1 MSKTL
6 AFLLHLFLLFTLAL
20 SAWCGPAHAQDA
32 VPPVDPSARTAP
44 HPPFPFTPGHFERA
58 WQEAGTRET
67 LLGLGAG
74 LAASLC
80 ALPVDDEVSDR
91 FYRQKP
97 LGPDAQRTGRE
108 MGHRKY
114 VALMSLGLTASG
126 QLIGNRKIRDTG
138 ILYLESNLITAGFT
152 TLLKKGVGRVRPDES
167 NDKSFP
173 SGHASAAMASARVLQ
188 LRFGWWVGAPAYAAA
203 GYIGL
208 SRVQGKKHYLSDVIF
223 GWTLGYTV
231 SSILGKAYEPR
242 PGESDPASS
251 SVAWLPL
258 PEPTD
263 TGLPLLRVRF

>member
-1 MSKTL
+1 
-6 AFLLHLFLLFTLAL
+6 
-20 SAWCGPAHAQDA
+20 
-32 VPPVDPSARTAP
+32 
-44 HPPFPFTPGHFERA
+44 
-58 WQEAGTRET
+58 
-67 LLGLGAG
+67 
-74 LAASLC
+74 
-80 ALPVDDEVSDR
+80 
-91 FYRQKP
+91 
-97 LGPDAQRTGRE
+97 

-167 NDKSFP
+167 NRHSFP

-188 LRFGWWVGAPAYAAA
+188 MRFGWWVGAPAYAAA

-231 SSILGKAYEPR
+231 SSILVKAYEPR
-242 PGESDPASS
+242 SGESEPGSP
-251 SVAWLPL
+251 SVAWLP
-258 PEPTD
+258 PPD
-263 TGLPLLRVRF
+263 ASDFGLPFLRVRF